1 MRRLLVSTG
10 LAAGL
15 LALGACA
22 TLGEPVTLNLA
33 ELTTRCEDRGG
44 VLVPTGAETGRAQSD
59 FICRE
64 AMARTGVGGR
74 NQARTDLDRA
84 IGAGLQRGGPYG
96 RSN

>member
-1 MRRLLVSTG
+1 MRRLFVASG
-10 LAAGL
+10 LATGL

-59 FICRE
+59 YICRE
-64 AMARTGVGGR
+64 AMARTEVGGR

-84 IGAGLQRGGPYG
+84 VGAALRDGGAYG